1 MERIFEA
8 QSKLVPEMLEL
19 MMERYRLLKLV
30 KAAGPVG
37 RRTLGEASNMTE
49 REIRTMLDHLRAQRL
64 INVSKIGASITVE
77 GIKVLHALE
86 TTIDNLSRLSMLAQK
101 LKETLGIQSVKVVD
115 STTENSSLGIEA
127 AKQFMNNIGDGKTVA
142 VTGGTSIALIPKY
155 IKNSMIQNDLLFV
168 AARGGVGE
176 EIGLQA
182 NVIAASFAEAC
193 DSTYKAFYYP
203 EALSEEAHKVFL
215 KDPDILKMID
225 LYNTTDCVLHGIGD
239 AQTMAKLRSSSIEE
253 QQLLF
258 EKGAK
263 GESFGYYFDR
273 SGKEV
278 HRIRTVGIQTEQLQK
293 VPLIIAVAGGEKK
306 AEAILSYMASAPK
319 QTILVTDENAANE
332 MLRLLTEC
340 VK

>member
-1 MERIFEA
+1 MESVFEA
-8 QSKLVPEMLEL
+8 QSKLVPEMVEL
-19 MMERYRLLKLV
+19 MMERYRLLKLI

-37 RRTLGEASNMTE
+37 RRTLVEVSNMTE

-64 INVSKIGASITVE
+64 INVSKIGASITNE

-86 TTIDNLSRLSMLAQK
+86 TTIDNLSRLSLLAKK
-101 LKETLGIQSVKVVD
+101 LEELLGIRSVKVVD
-115 STTENSSLGIEA
+115 GSTENSSLGIEA
-127 AKQFMNNIGDGKTVA
+127 AKQFMDEIGDGKTVA

-155 IKNSMIQNDLLFV
+155 IKSSMIQNDLLFI

-193 DSTYKAFYYP
+193 GSSYKAFYYP
-203 EALSEEAHKVFL
+203 EALSEEAHKVFR
-215 KDPDILKMID
+215 KDPTILEMID
-225 LYNTTDCVLHGIGD
+225 FYENSDCVLHGIGD

-253 QQLLF
+253 QHLLLA
-258 EKGAK
+258 KGAK

-306 AEAILSYMASAPK
+306 AEAILSYMSSAPK
-319 QTILVTDENAANE
+319 QTILVTDESAANE
-332 MLRLLTEC
+332 MIRLLTE
-340 VK
+340 